1 MSIIL
6 LVDIF
11 PFMAPKTSAF
21 GAVATGNM
29 KAFEQ
34 VITADITK

>member
-6 LVDIF
+6 LVVIF
-11 PFMAPKTSAF
+11 PSMAPKIRAF

-34 VITADITK
+34 VITADITR